1 MDVLIA
7 LLSEDAVL
15 LFVDEVDSQL
25 DGKQIFQRL
34 IAPINGDPFFFLQ
47 KQVSF
52 SKQNLVV
59 FYALSS
65 KMEDNEGAHKW
76 PDFLSRIPAEHQIQL
91 PSFASPIERMYRAV
105 SMLPRGSL
113 PIMKVEA
120 AALLYVGLRDWTS
133 SRELEQAIDLAK
145 LRVGDTGAALEL
157 PHIAPS
163 VEEVDWV
170 AKQSGVDIYSA
181 PDNIL
186 DIISK

>member
-1 MDVLIA
+1 
-7 LLSEDAVL
+7 
-15 LFVDEVDSQL
+15 
-25 DGKQIFQRL
+25 
-34 IAPINGDPFFFLQ
+34 
-47 KQVSF
+47 
-52 SKQNLVV
+52 
-59 FYALSS
+59 
-65 KMEDNEGAHKW
+65 
-76 PDFLSRIPAEHQIQL
+76 
-91 PSFASPIERMYRAV
+91 
-105 SMLPRGSL
+105 
-113 PIMKVEA
+113 MKVEA